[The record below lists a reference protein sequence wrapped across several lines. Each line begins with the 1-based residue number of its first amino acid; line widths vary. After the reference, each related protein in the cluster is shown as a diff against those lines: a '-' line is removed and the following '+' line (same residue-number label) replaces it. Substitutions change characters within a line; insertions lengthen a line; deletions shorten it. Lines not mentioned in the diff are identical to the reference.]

1 MGERTPAV
9 PSSTAHGIRA
19 TAARLETHPGRVI
32 PLRALASG
40 VRALVELVLP
50 TCCAGC
56 GTGGEQWCPTCLAD
70 LTARR
75 HPGGRQTR
83 PEPCPAGLPPV
94 RTAGEYAG
102 ALRAAVVGYK
112 DGGRS
117 DLLPLLADLLA
128 ESIGPWTSDEPLL
141 LPMPSSPRAV
151 RARGEATTELL
162 ARRAAMRAGLA
173 SRTVVVSGLRHARRV
188 DDQARLDSAARAA
201 NLAGAFAVR
210 AGDAAYLRGRPVL
223 LVDDVVTTGA
233 TLAEGARAARAVGA
247 HVLGAAVVAATSRRP
262 RQDVAA
268 RGGSRV
274 TWS

>member
-1 MGERTPAV
+1 M
-9 PSSTAHGIRA
+9 
-19 TAARLETHPGRVI
+19 
-32 PLRALASG
+32 
-40 VRALVELVLP
+40 
-50 TCCAGC
+50 
-56 GTGGEQWCPTCLAD
+56 
-70 LTARR
+70 
-75 HPGGRQTR
+75 
-83 PEPCPAGLPPV
+83 
-94 RTAGEYAG
+94 
-102 ALRAAVVGYK
+102 
-112 DGGRS
+112 
-117 DLLPLLADLLA
+117 
-128 ESIGPWTSDEPLL
+128 
-141 LPMPSSPRAV
+141 
-151 RARGEATTELL
+151 
-162 ARRAAMRAGLA
+162 
-173 SRTVVVSGLRHARRV
+173 VSGLRHARRV